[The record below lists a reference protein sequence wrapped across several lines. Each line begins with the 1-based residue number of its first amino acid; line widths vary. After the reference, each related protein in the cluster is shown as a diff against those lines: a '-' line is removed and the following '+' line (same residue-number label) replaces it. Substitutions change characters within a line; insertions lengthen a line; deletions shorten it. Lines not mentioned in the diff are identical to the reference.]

1 MVRYVPVPLLVN
13 VFVECVPVTPML
25 EAIQD
30 IIILEIIVSA
40 TTFSV
45 IKMTKEDFAVVS
57 RQYSSQYHIVS
68 PLCIIQC
75 IFCIRADIIAHFYV
89 SIVP

>member
-1 MVRYVPVPLLVN
+1 MVRYVPVLLLVN
-13 VFVECVPVTPML
+13 VFVECVPVILML

-45 IKMTKEDFAVVS
+45 LKMTKEDFAVVS
-57 RQYSSQYHIVS
+57 
-68 PLCIIQC
+68 L
-75 IFCIRADIIAHFYV
+75 
-89 SIVP
+89 